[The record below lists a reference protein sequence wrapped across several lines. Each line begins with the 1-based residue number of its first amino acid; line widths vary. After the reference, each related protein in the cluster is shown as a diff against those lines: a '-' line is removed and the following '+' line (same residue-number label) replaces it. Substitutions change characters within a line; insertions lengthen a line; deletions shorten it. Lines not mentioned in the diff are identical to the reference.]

1 MRRLLSLS
9 LLLTLVGATLFAQTP
24 APAAGQRGTGAATP
38 APPGGRGGRGPALVS
53 PEVGADRT
61 VTLRFRAPNAQQVI
75 ANGEL
80 DGKPHPMTKGDDGVW
95 TVKVGPLAP
104 MPMAAT
110 KLTCQMLGL
119 NVKMTSATMI
129 RRP

>member
-9 LLLTLVGATLFAQTP
+9 LLLTLAGATPFAQPP
-24 APAAGQRGTGAATP
+24 APVAGQRGAGAATP
-38 APPGGRGGRGPALVS
+38 AAPAGRGGRGPALVS

-61 VTLRFRAPNAQQVI
+61 VTLRFRAPNAQQVT

-104 MPMAAT
+104 DIYTYSFDVDGVTALDPRNTNT
-110 KLTCQMLGL
+110 KMGY
-119 NVKMTSATMI
+119 
-129 RRP
+129 